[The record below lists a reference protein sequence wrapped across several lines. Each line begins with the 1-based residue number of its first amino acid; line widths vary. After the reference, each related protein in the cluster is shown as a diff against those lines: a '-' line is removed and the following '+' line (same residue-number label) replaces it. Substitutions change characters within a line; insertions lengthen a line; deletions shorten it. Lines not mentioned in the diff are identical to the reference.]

1 MNPFCLRCGVNASI
15 QNSVNLQ
22 TKYNTMDTYL
32 SVLGKKQLQI
42 KADGH
47 CLPRA
52 VFTGM
57 KRKNLLPN
65 YLSYKQIFREAI
77 KEIKMT
83 DKYIDFIADT
93 VNYVKHLDCYE
104 KKNLQFRYC

>member
-1 MNPFCLRCGVNASI
+1 MNPFCLRFGVNASI

-32 SVLGKKQLQI
+32 SVLGKKRLQM

-47 CLPRA
+47 CLTRA
-52 VFTGM
+52 VFSGM
-57 KRKNLLPN
+57 KKKKFLPN
-65 YLSYKQIFREAI
+65 YLSYKQIFCEAI

-83 DKYIDFIADT
+83 YKYIGFVADT

-104 KKNLQFRYC
+104 KKNTI

>member
-1 MNPFCLRCGVNASI
+1 MRCGVNASI

-22 TKYNTMDTYL
+22 TKYNTMDIYL

-93 VNYVKHLDCYE
+93 VNLCQT
-104 KKNLQFRYC
+104 L

>member
-1 MNPFCLRCGVNASI
+1 M
-15 QNSVNLQ
+15 
-22 TKYNTMDTYL
+22 
-32 SVLGKKQLQI
+32 
-42 KADGH
+42 
-47 CLPRA
+47 PRA

-57 KRKNLLPN
+57 KKKNLLPN
-65 YLSYKQIFREAI
+65 YFSYKQIFSEAI